1 MQIASHEPPIDF
13 PIAELVQYK
22 EFEGETLWIFLNM
35 RKNNKYSIIYKAYG
49 MNFQA

>member
-22 EFEGETLWIFLNM
+22 EFDRRKGILDNGFFETCK
-35 RKNNKYSIIYKAYG
+35 RRTNNILLVIKHIA
-49 MNFQA
+49 